1 MKNKVTP
8 AMIAGAVV
16 VLALVC
22 FGIYR
27 LAFPS
32 SEKVSAEN
40 APDYAKQL
48 MKGGGGTSA
57 TGYGA
62 AYSQNPDGA
71 GSPYAHT
78 PSSAGR

>member
-8 AMIAGAVV
+8 AMIAGAFV

-27 LAFPS
+27 LAFS
-32 SEKVSAEN
+32 SPDKVSAEN

-48 MKGGGGTSA
+48 MKSGGKTSPPGYGGG
-57 TGYGA
+57 
-62 AYSQNPDGA
+62 YSQNPTRA
-71 GSPYAHT
+71 GSPDAH
-78 PSSAGR
+78 PSSYGGR

>member
-16 VLALVC
+16 LLALVC

-48 MKGGGGTSA
+48 MKGEGGTSP

-62 AYSQNPDGA
+62 AYSQNPNSA
-71 GSPYAHT
+71 GGPYRYV
-78 PSSAGR
+78 PSSGGR